1 METFHW
7 FMASFLLLGQPAS
20 STDRLCQNFKFVIN
34 ENVIPD
40 HALEGHVFKN
50 VTVDKVTHCHVMCRD
65 DCRCI
70 SMNYI
75 HTKQKDNCELN
86 DMNKEMKP
94 AALKYKLGASY
105 YDLVR
110 EYKVDVSAV
119 MFLNSRT
126 LYKDLCFGSNTE
138 SIIIFYFK

>member
-7 FMASFLLLGQPAS
+7 FVASFLLFVQPAA
-20 STDRLCQNFKFVIN
+20 STHRIWQNFKFVID
-34 ENVIPD
+34 EDIIPD
-40 HALEGHVFKN
+40 HALEYHVFRSF
-50 VTVDKVTHCHVMCRD
+50 TVDKVAHCHVMCRD

-86 DMNKEMKP
+86 DVNKEMKP

-110 EYKVDVSAV
+110 EYKVHVSEICDQA
-119 MFLNSRT
+119 FPLHR
-126 LYKDLCFGSNTE
+126 
-138 SIIIFYFK
+138 SIGGRRA